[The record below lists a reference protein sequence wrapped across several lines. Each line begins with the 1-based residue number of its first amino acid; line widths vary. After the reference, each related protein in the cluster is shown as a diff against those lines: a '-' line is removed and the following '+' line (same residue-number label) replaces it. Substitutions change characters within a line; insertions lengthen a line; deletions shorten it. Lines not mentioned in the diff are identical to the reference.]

1 MKRTANQV
9 AHMLTGI
16 YGETFSND
24 QFEPYRLGW
33 SELRALA
40 GGVKLES
47 GFIGDINE
55 ALEES
60 NYALVPFESFLVVIS
75 ESDFKTARK
84 LTGRV
89 LERSLP
95 DEEEGVVE
103 DDADDEEV
111 EDDEA

>member
-1 MKRTANQV
+1 
-9 AHMLTGI
+9 MLTSI

-33 SELRALA
+33 SNLRALA

-75 ESDFKTARK
+75 ENDFKTARK
-84 LTGRV
+84 LPGRL
-89 LERSLP
+89 LEKSLP
-95 DEEEGVVE
+95 DEEESIDK
-103 DDADDEEV
+103 DDAEDEEV
-111 EDDEA
+111 DDDEG